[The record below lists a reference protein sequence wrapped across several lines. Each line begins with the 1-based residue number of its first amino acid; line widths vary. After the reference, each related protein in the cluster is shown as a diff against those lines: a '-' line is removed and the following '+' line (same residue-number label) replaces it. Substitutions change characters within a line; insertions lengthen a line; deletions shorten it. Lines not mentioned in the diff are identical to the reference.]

1 MSSNPDFD
9 RWYAAKS
16 ARFLV
21 EPSHRLETFGNTL
34 VNYHLVSELDDHP
47 GKVRIREGRLEAHQP
62 LVITPNFSP
71 LEIEGLGDEAKAY
84 LEFLKENEKNLRIL
98 QYGYHLKSDNF
109 SEQIVTD
116 RLSVVTER
124 VKDEVVASNDKF
136 AAVVQCVDEPWDV
149 ALVELWLREVNRSAK
164 GNIDELQKNGKLF
177 CHGKTDED
185 HCDCEPEGRR
195 RQDHDRREPR
205 RGAFGAQAGGPGR
218 GPRSAG
224 ACDAR
229 AGA

>member
-21 EPSHRLETFGNTL
+21 EPSHRLATFGNTL

-62 LVITPNFSP
+62 LVITPHFQ
-71 LEIEGLGDEAKAY
+71 ETEFEGLGDEAREY
-84 LEFLKENEKNLRIL
+84 FNFLKENEERLRVL
-98 QYGYHLKSDNF
+98 RYGYHLKSDNF

-124 VKDEVVASNDKF
+124 VKAAVLESGDKF
-136 AAVVQCVDEPWDV
+136 AAVIQCVDEPWDV
-149 ALVELWLREVNRSAK
+149 ALVELWLREVSRSA
-164 GNIDELQKNGKLF
+164 GDNISELQKSGKLF
-177 CHGKTDED
+177 
-185 HCDCEPEGRR
+185 
-195 RQDHDRREPR
+195 
-205 RGAFGAQAGGPGR
+205 
-218 GPRSAG
+218 
-224 ACDAR
+224 
-229 AGA
+229 

>member
-34 VNYHLVSELDDHP
+34 VNYHLVSELPAHP
-47 GKVRIREGRLEAHQP
+47 GKVRVREGRLEAHQP
-62 LVITPNFSP
+62 LVITPQVA
-71 LEIEGLGDEAKAY
+71 EIETEGLGDEARAY
-84 LEFLKENEKNLRIL
+84 LEFLKENEKDLRIL

-124 VKDEVVASNDKF
+124 VKSEVVASNDKF

-149 ALVELWLREVNRSAK
+149 ALVELWLREVNRSAR
-164 GNIDELQKNGKLF
+164 GNIDDLQKSGKLF
-177 CHGKTDED
+177 
-185 HCDCEPEGRR
+185 
-195 RQDHDRREPR
+195 
-205 RGAFGAQAGGPGR
+205 
-218 GPRSAG
+218 
-224 ACDAR
+224 
-229 AGA
+229 

>member
-1 MSSNPDFD
+1 MSSNPHFD

-47 GKVRIREGRLEAHQP
+47 GKVRVREGRLEAHQP
-62 LVITPNFSP
+62 LVITPHFAP
-71 LEIEGLGDEAKAY
+71 IETEGLGDEARAY

-116 RLSVVTER
+116 RLSVVTAR
-124 VKDEVVASNDKF
+124 VKDEVLASNDKF

-149 ALVELWLREVNRSAK
+149 VLVELWLREVNRSAK

-177 CHGKTDED
+177 
-185 HCDCEPEGRR
+185 
-195 RQDHDRREPR
+195 
-205 RGAFGAQAGGPGR
+205 
-218 GPRSAG
+218 
-224 ACDAR
+224 
-229 AGA
+229 

>member
-16 ARFLV
+16 ARFLL

-34 VNYHLVSELDDHP
+34 VNYHLISELPDHP
-47 GKVRIREGRLEAHQP
+47 GKVRVREGRLEAHQP
-62 LVITPNFSP
+62 LVITPTFSH
-71 LEIEGLGDEAKAY
+71 IEAEGFGDEARDY

-109 SEQIVTD
+109 SEQIITEK
-116 RLSVVTER
+116 LSVVTER
-124 VKDEVVASNDKF
+124 VKEEVIASNDKF

-164 GNIDELQKNGKLF
+164 GNIDDLQKSGKLF
-177 CHGKTDED
+177 
-185 HCDCEPEGRR
+185 
-195 RQDHDRREPR
+195 
-205 RGAFGAQAGGPGR
+205 
-218 GPRSAG
+218 
-224 ACDAR
+224 
-229 AGA
+229 

>member
-34 VNYHLVSELDDHP
+34 VNYHLISELPDHP
-47 GKVRIREGRLEAHQP
+47 GKVRVREGRLEAHQP
-62 LVITPNFSP
+62 IVIMPHVADV
-71 LEIEGLGDEAKAY
+71 EMEGFGDEAKAY

-124 VKDEVVASNDKF
+124 VKDEVIASNDKF

-149 ALVELWLREVNRSAK
+149 ALVERWLREVNRSAK

-177 CHGKTDED
+177 
-185 HCDCEPEGRR
+185 
-195 RQDHDRREPR
+195 
-205 RGAFGAQAGGPGR
+205 
-218 GPRSAG
+218 
-224 ACDAR
+224 
-229 AGA
+229 

>member
-34 VNYHLVSELDDHP
+34 VNYHLVSELPDNP
-47 GKVRIREGRLEAHQP
+47 GKVRVREGRLEAHQP
-62 LVITPNFSP
+62 LVITPHFAQ
-71 LEIEGLGDEAKAY
+71 IEAEGFGDEAKAY
-84 LEFLKENEKNLRIL
+84 LDFLKENEQHLRIL
-98 QYGYHLKSDNF
+98 QYGYHLKSDKY
-109 SEQIVTD
+109 SEQIITD

-149 ALVELWLREVNRSAK
+149 ALVELWLREVNRSAG
-164 GNIDELQKNGKLF
+164 GNIKELQQKGKLF
-177 CHGKTDED
+177 
-185 HCDCEPEGRR
+185 
-195 RQDHDRREPR
+195 
-205 RGAFGAQAGGPGR
+205 
-218 GPRSAG
+218 
-224 ACDAR
+224 
-229 AGA
+229 

>member
-34 VNYHLVSELDDHP
+34 VNYHLVSELPDHP
-47 GKVRIREGRLEAHQP
+47 GKVRVREGRLEAHQP
-62 LVITPNFSP
+62 LVNTPHVTDV
-71 LEIEGLGDEAKAY
+71 EMEGFGDEAKAY

-149 ALVELWLREVNRSAK
+149 ALVELWLREVNRSAG
-164 GNIDELQKNGKLF
+164 GNIRELQKSGKLF
-177 CHGKTDED
+177 
-185 HCDCEPEGRR
+185 
-195 RQDHDRREPR
+195 
-205 RGAFGAQAGGPGR
+205 
-218 GPRSAG
+218 
-224 ACDAR
+224 
-229 AGA
+229 

>member
-34 VNYHLVSELDDHP
+34 VNYHLVSELPDHP
-47 GKVRIREGRLEAHQP
+47 GKIRVREGRLEAHQP
-62 LVITPNFSP
+62 LVITPHFAQ
-71 LEIEGLGDEAKAY
+71 IEAEGFGDEARAY
-84 LEFLKENEKNLRIL
+84 LDFLKENERHLRIL
-98 QYGYHLKSDNF
+98 QYGYHLKSDKF

-124 VKDEVVASNDKF
+124 VKDEVIASNDRF

-149 ALVELWLREVNRSAK
+149 ALVELWLREVNRSAD
-164 GNIDELQKNGKLF
+164 GNIKELQQNGKLF
-177 CHGKTDED
+177 
-185 HCDCEPEGRR
+185 
-195 RQDHDRREPR
+195 
-205 RGAFGAQAGGPGR
+205 
-218 GPRSAG
+218 
-224 ACDAR
+224 
-229 AGA
+229 